1 MISLYVN
8 LEVKLHSS
16 SVKEAK
22 VFFSFFVNSFFLST
36 VKWIYYNCSN

>member
-22 VFFSFFVNSFFLST
+22 VFFSFFVNSFFFKYCKVDILQLF
-36 VKWIYYNCSN
+36 